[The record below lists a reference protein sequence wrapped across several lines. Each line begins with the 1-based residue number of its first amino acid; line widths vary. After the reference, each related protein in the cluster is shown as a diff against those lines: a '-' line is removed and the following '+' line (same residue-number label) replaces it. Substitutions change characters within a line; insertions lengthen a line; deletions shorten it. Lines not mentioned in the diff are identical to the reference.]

1 MSVWVPRA
9 IIAVVVVGVAISI
22 VSISVGTGGPQAVE
36 IDGRA
41 ETQALIAGI
50 TQEGARLGSEE
61 AEVVMDVF
69 SDLRSPGSAA
79 FQREVV
85 EPIIESAVRDS
96 NLVQINLRHF
106 SFGRSGVTEAA
117 IAATAAGEQGHQ
129 WQFADLVFRNLSNVG
144 QGLVDEVFLDQIAQ
158 VTPGLEKEEWAAEFE
173 QELAAQR
180 DDPEYESV
188 VDRDGELAFE
198 MELPA
203 EPAVVVTGIGGVEEL
218 TGTPSLEDVEAAIDR
233 VSVASADL
241 SP

>member
-1 MSVWVPRA
+1 MPRA
-9 IIAVVVVGVAISI
+9 IIALVVVGVAISI
-22 VSISVGTGGPQAVE
+22 VSISVGTGGPQAVA

-50 TQEGARLGSEE
+50 QQDGARLGSEE

-69 SDLRSPGSAA
+69 ADLRSPGSAA

-85 EPIIESAVRDS
+85 EPIIESEVRD
-96 NLVQINLRHF
+96 NTHVQINLRHF

-129 WQFADLVFRNLSNVG
+129 WQFADLVLRNLDDVG
-144 QGLVDEVFLDQIAQ
+144 QGLVDEVFLDEIAQ

-173 QELAAQR
+173 EELAAQR
-180 DDPEYESV
+180 GDLGYESA

-203 EPAVVVTGIGGVEEL
+203 EPAVVVTGVGGVEEL
-218 TGTPSLEDVEAAIDR
+218 TGTPSFEDVQAAIDR
-233 VSVASADL
+233 VGVASADL
-241 SP
+241 AP